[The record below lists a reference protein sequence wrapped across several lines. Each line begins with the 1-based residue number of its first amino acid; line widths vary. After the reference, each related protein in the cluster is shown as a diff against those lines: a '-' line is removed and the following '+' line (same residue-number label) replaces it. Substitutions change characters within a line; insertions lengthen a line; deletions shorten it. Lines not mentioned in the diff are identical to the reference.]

1 MLTEILFIIAIGIM
15 GCSVYFFAKAAIK
28 TRKSLP
34 LIYKFMMGFL
44 VITSFTIDYAFAYFF
59 LYINYFT
66 PEMFVTYRFYFEI
79 IMGAVGFFI
88 FFDSRF
94 RKIKYNYSSK
104 FLVIL
109 FAVVIG
115 EAYLIYFSQKPF
127 LFNDID
133 YFKLLFGFYNSNFIL
148 FAILGLQK
156 LYALIGIVIFSLN
169 ICFIVLKNKIYSL
182 KAKISLSIGVLL
194 FIDII
199 FTIPVWEAFTGEIDF
214 VYILWSSCFFFIIF
228 ARLTKINF
236 EAISGIHE
244 ILITYNDGRLL
255 YNTGNEQLDPF
266 LITGALS
273 AIICFLK
280 ETLHSKKKVR
290 SIDHQDKKILFSYGE
305 FIITSVITDEDTY
318 IVYDK
323 VEQLTHDFEKQFYGV
338 LKHWNGELTTF
349 SSAWF
354 IIDNIFP
361 VSGWMHKKSVEEFKD
376 NILDKI
382 KQMENS

>member
-1 MLTEILFIIAIGIM
+1 MLTEILFLIAVGVM
-15 GCSVYFFAKAAIK
+15 TFSVYFFAKAALK

-34 LIYKFMMGFL
+34 LIYKFMIGFL
-44 VITSFTIDYAFAYFF
+44 VINAFTIDYAFAYFF
-59 LYINYFT
+59 LYLNYFT
-66 PEMFVTYRFYFEI
+66 PEIFVTYRFFFEI
-79 IMGAVGFFI
+79 LMGVVGFYI

-94 RKIKYNYSSK
+94 RKIKYNYLSK
-104 FLVIL
+104 FLIIL

-115 EAYLIYFSQKPF
+115 EAYLIYFSQTPF

-133 YFKLLFGFYNSNFIL
+133 FFKLLFDFYNNHPMLFII
-148 FAILGLQK
+148 FGLQK
-156 LYALIGIVIFSLN
+156 LYSFIGIVIFSLN

-182 KAKISLSIGVLL
+182 KAKILLTIGILT
-194 FIDII
+194 FIDIL
-199 FTIPVWEAFTGEIDF
+199 FTIPVWEAFTGEINL
-214 VYILWSSCFFFIIF
+214 VYILWIFCYFFIIF

-236 EAISGIHE
+236 KAISGIHE

-305 FIITSVITDEDTY
+305 FIITSVITDEDTH
-318 IVYDK
+318 IVYNK

-376 NILDKI
+376 SILNKI
-382 KQMENS
+382 KQIEK